1 MAIETVTT
9 LGIYTVATGF
19 LAGVMYALSRLL
31 AGKVSRAV
39 WSESPKRAVA
49 ITGRLVLAVL
59 AVGAGYGLYL
69 RFPAFEP
76 FVAHLESDRLAT
88 LGAAVEHGIGMG
100 IPALAGVYAVQRA
113 LKPTVDDCCGWTYTV
128 RPQDRRRK
136 WVAIAILV
144 VGPVPSFV
152 LISSVL
158 VPINPVTMFPIV
170 LVLAALASLLCL
182 PFVGHP
188 SVGSRDPTPTER
200 RRLERCYERFDRSPG
215 TLVIFDRALRD
226 VAVFDA
232 GRGSSRWT
240 WVNES
245 VLESATDDELAV
257 LLAQATERSRRHQW
271 GFAIAEFVLLVSG
284 ITLFFN
290 AFVFLEL
297 RGFSAPNL
305 AIAVLS
311 GLGIV
316 GSVGSARAARR
327 CSYLADEFASRQ
339 FGAETVRR
347 TYLEY
352 GSAIAYLDHDGDDG
366 FLTRLMKG
374 EPSPDARIDRLT
386 EQHSLAPLEDDPT
399 DEDGDEGEGEEDD
412 TDTVIS
418 ESNPSS
424 GSAADATTATDATT
438 ALQSMDQQTFTRFVA
453 DLRSAW
459 NWECEVVAGAT
470 DSPTDIVAT
479 DPSTAERILI
489 RTIHRPNG
497 SVVTES
503 ELEDA
508 DELLARVRNGTADT
522 VIFVTNARFDEGA
535 RNAAGEGTLIDGD
548 ELLDLVDRAGMAVSL
563 AEYTTT

>member
-1 MAIETVTT
+1 MTVHSIETMTT
-9 LGIYTVATGF
+9 LGIYAVATGS

-31 AGKVSRAV
+31 AGKVSRAT
-39 WSESPKRAVA
+39 WSASPKRVVA

-59 AVGAGYGLYL
+59 AVGGGYGLYL

-76 FVAHLESDRLAT
+76 VVAHLESDRLAT
-88 LGAAVEHGIGMG
+88 LGTAVEHGIGMG

-152 LISSVL
+152 LISSDL

-170 LVLAALASLLCL
+170 LVLAAVASLVCL
-182 PFVGHP
+182 PLIGHP
-188 SVGSRDPTPTER
+188 TVGSRDPTPSER
-200 RRLERCYERFDRSPG
+200 RRLERCFERFDRSPG
-215 TLVIFDRALRD
+215 TLVVFDRALRD

-240 WVNES
+240 WVSES
-245 VLESATDDELAV
+245 VLESATDDELGV

-271 GFAIAEFVLLVSG
+271 GFTIAEFVLLVSG
-284 ITLFFN
+284 LTLFFN

-297 RGFSAPNL
+297 RGFSAPNV

-327 CSYLADEFASRQ
+327 CSFLADEFASRQ

-352 GSAIAYLDHDGDDG
+352 GSAIAYLDHDGNDG

-386 EQHSLAPLEDDPT
+386 ERHSLAPLEDRPA
-399 DEDGDEGEGEEDD
+399 DEGDDAD
-412 TDTVIS
+412 TDTVIP

-424 GSAADATTATDATT
+424 GSAADATDAIV
-438 ALQSMDQQTFTRFVA
+438 ALQSMDQQAFTRFVA

-459 NWECEVVAGAT
+459 NWECEIVAGDA
-470 DSPTDIVAT
+470 DSPADIVAT
-479 DPSTAERILI
+479 DPSTAERALI
-489 RTIHRPNG
+489 RTIHRPKG
-497 SVVTES
+497 SIVTGS

-508 DELLARVRNGTADT
+508 DELLARVRNGMADT
-522 VIFVTNARFDEGA
+522 VIFVTNARFDEDA
-535 RNAAGEGTLIDGD
+535 RNAAGERTLIDGD
-548 ELLDLVDRAGMAVSL
+548 KLLELVDQAGTAVSL
-563 AEYTTT
+563 PEYMTT